1 MFVDDR
7 MLNAQ
12 RVQQTLKEDIARMFR
27 LMRMSLLLKVTK
39 KEREARKVKRY
50 GSETTSLSCVKPS
63 A

>member
-12 RVQQTLKEDIARMFR
+12 RVQQTLKEDRARMFR

-39 KEREARKVKRY
+39 MEREARKVKRY
-50 GSETTSLSCVKPS
+50 GSETTSLS
-63 A
+63 